1 MAKQTKSRWN
11 WDLLVP
17 LLIFTL
23 GTILPT
29 VILPAIPLQLGLV
42 AVQYGLFI
50 VAMLLGWWL
59 QRRVSSPQGRLIG
72 WLIVILGL
80 LVAMWVAAHIVPAV
94 GLIFLNRE
102 IGTLIW
108 LGFAVLVSG
117 FTWWHRRRQPL
128 SWFPAIL
135 GSLWITTFLAML
147 ARVPATAGLMVT
159 ATGNIL
165 IAFGTILGDA
175 SILIIGWRI
184 WQDRQASHDDPSK

>member
-50 VAMLLGWWL
+50 IAMLLGWWL
-59 QRRVSSPQGRLIG
+59 HRRVSSTQGQLIG
-72 WLIVILGL
+72 WLVIILGL
-80 LVAMWVAAHIVPAV
+80 LVAMWVAARFVPAV

-102 IGTLIW
+102 VGTFVW
-108 LGFAVLVSG
+108 LGFAILVSL

-135 GSLWITTFLAML
+135 GSLWITTFLAVL

-159 ATGNIL
+159 STGNVL
-165 IAFGTILGDA
+165 IAFGTILGDV

-184 WQDRQASHDDPSK
+184 WQDRQANHDEQSK